1 MPPWLRVPSL
11 EQVRALGVDTAASH
25 LGMQFTAIDERS
37 VSASI
42 PLDDRT
48 IQADRTLHVGA
59 LAILAETVASVAA
72 NLSVDQD
79 RYYCLGQ
86 TLDVHHPAPVR
97 VGPITGCATQELDS
111 GTRQVWRIE
120 MTHGH
125 TSLAAIAYLTV
136 AVIER

>member
-1 MPPWLRVPSL
+1 MSPWLRVPSL

-25 LGMQFTAIDERS
+25 LGMQFTAVDERG

-42 PLDDRT
+42 PLDERT
-48 IQADRTLHVGA
+48 IQADRTLHAGA
-59 LAILAETVASVAA
+59 LAILAETIASVGA
-72 NLSVDQD
+72 NLCVDQN

-86 TLDVHHPAPVR
+86 TLDVHHPAPIG
-97 VGPITGCATQELDS
+97 VGPITGSATQELNS

-120 MTHGH
+120 MKDGH
-125 TSLAAIAYLTV
+125 ASLAAVAYLTV